1 MLQHK
6 DTHKISE
13 LKNGFTHRWFEADFI
28 LSSLT
33 CFKLSMANKCFA
45 GLKEK
50 GYSLASL
57 FGILLSLPFIG
68 QNSVNGLL
76 HSNLGSYIEAR
87 KDTFYRF
94 KNLEAINWRGI
105 LWFFAR
111 QFIKLSKKENGGKS
125 PRCLIFDDS
134 VLQKS
139 GKFIER
145 ISRVWDHVTGRC
157 VLGYKLLVAV
167 YWDGSSCIPVDYSI
181 HREKGKKKDMPFGLK
196 KKVMKNQ
203 FRKARNHSSSAYER
217 IKETDVSKIASM
229 VAMLKR
235 ALRNKLEVDYV
246 LMDSWFTCWEVVSL
260 IIKRKGLHLI
270 GMYKGAKT
278 KFDYMG
284 KSLTYSQVRNELG
297 NPIRRRRLGYY
308 YKQAIVQWNG
318 KQVRLFFS
326 KQGKN
331 GKWKTF
337 MSTNTSL
344 SFIEMVKIY
353 QLRWCI
359 EVFFKESKQLFG
371 LGKCQSTDFDAQ
383 IADTMFY
390 RQDTL
395 AFMES
400 HVKFFAHAGGV
411 YHQMVYDNMRVAV
424 ARFAGRNE
432 KEPTQALA
440 NLKGHYQFHHRFCN
454 SYRGNEKGHVERS
467 VEYIRR
473 KAFGF
478 RDDFS
483 SIGQAQ
489 AYLGK
494 VVEKLN
500 RTPRQ
505 QTDKTSQDLF
515 NQEQQALW
523 DAPTPFSCY
532 STEQLRVDKYATVS
546 YCHNRYSV
554 PDHLVGEFVDVKIYS
569 DQLKLYYQDQQV
581 ATHKRSYGAHTW
593 TIRLDHYLDTLH
605 KKPGALGNSEG
616 LAQSSGQLRALY
628 SKYYQQ
634 VPRDF
639 IELLIYCRK
648 HRISKERLY
657 DAEQAL
663 LRICPTDINTEKLM
677 ALLGN
682 TTSPRPT
689 TVHGHDKKIQ
699 QASKAHLLAL
709 TNLVGN

>member
-1 MLQHK
+1 LTEEVAAQIDRLLEDNARKRRSGLHK
-6 DTHKISE
+6 QV
-13 LKNGFTHRWFEADFI
+13 LKKCDI
-28 LSSLT
+28 LTVLHQ
-33 CFKLSMANKCFA
+33 
-45 GLKEK
+45 K
-50 GYSLASL
+50 GYR
-57 FGILLSLPFIG
+57 IG
-68 QNSVNGLL
+68 YTTVCN
-76 HSNLGSYIEAR
+76 YI
-87 KDTFYRF
+87 
-94 KNLEAINWRGI
+94 
-105 LWFFAR
+105 
-111 QFIKLSKKENGGKS
+111 SKKEQRSSEAFIRQRYQPGSVCEFDWGEVKLHIQGK
-125 PRCLIFDDS
+125 RT
-134 VLQKS
+134 VLQMAVFTS
-139 GKFIER
+139 G
-145 ISRVWDHVTGRC
+145 
-157 VLGYKLLVAV
+157 
-167 YWDGSSCIPVDYSI
+167 YSNY
-181 HREKGKKKDMPFGLK
+181 RYACL
-196 KKVMKNQ
+196 
-203 FRKARNHSSSAYER
+203 
-217 IKETDVSKIASM
+217 
-229 VAMLKR
+229 
-235 ALRNKLEVDYV
+235 
-246 LMDSWFTCWEVVSL
+246 
-260 IIKRKGLHLI
+260 
-270 GMYKGAKT
+270 
-278 KFDYMG
+278 
-284 KSLTYSQVRNELG
+284 
-297 NPIRRRRLGYY
+297 
-308 YKQAIVQWNG
+308 
-318 KQVRLFFS
+318 
-326 KQGKN
+326 
-331 GKWKTF
+331 
-337 MSTNTSL
+337 
-344 SFIEMVKIY
+344 
-353 QLRWCI
+353 
-359 EVFFKESKQLFG
+359 
-371 LGKCQSTDFDAQ
+371 
-383 IADTMFY
+383 FY